1 MTQFAHIMQRMFNT
15 PVMIRQDKAEMIVA
29 ALSER
34 LGVAR
39 FDRLDG
45 SAMTSIEMNQ
55 MAAVGRRE
63 RRAERRMF
71 DMVDNVAWVPVSG
84 TLVHKL
90 GSLDPYSGMTGY
102 DGIITKVRA
111 AMADD
116 EVKAIWL
123 DVDSPG
129 GEVSG
134 CFDTARE
141 IAAYTKRAGGK
152 PIWAMC
158 NEQACSAAYAIACA
172 ADKVY
177 APETAVAASI
187 GVYILHVDWTKA
199 LDEDGISV
207 RFFRAGEKKARG
219 SGLEPIDADTEAKLT
234 ASVQQTR
241 DLFVK
246 HVAANRRIS
255 AKSVFDTE
263 SDWFS
268 APEALKLGLIDGV
281 LSEVEAFAKLQRSLA
296 RAG

>member
-1 MTQFAHIMQRMFNT
+1 MTHFAHVMQRMFNT

-34 LGVAR
+34 LGITR
-39 FDRLDG
+39 FDRMDG
-45 SAMTSIEMNQ
+45 SAMTSVEMNE
-55 MAAVGRRE
+55 MAAVGRSE
-63 RRAERRMF
+63 RRPERKMF
-71 DMVDNVAWVPVSG
+71 DLVANVAWIPVSG

-102 DGIITKVRA
+102 DGIIAKVRA

-116 EVKAIWL
+116 DVKAIWL
-123 DVDSPG
+123 DIDSPG
-129 GEVSG
+129 GEVAG
-134 CFDTARE
+134 CFDAARE
-141 IAAYTKRAGGK
+141 IAANNKSAGGK

-177 APETAVAASI
+177 APETAIVASI
-187 GVYILHVDWTKA
+187 GVYILYVDWTKA
-199 LDEDGISV
+199 LDEDGIAV
-207 RFFRAGEKKARG
+207 TFFRAGEKKARG
-219 SGLEPIDADTEAKLT
+219 SGLEPIDDATITKLT
-234 ASVQQTR
+234 GSVEQTR
-241 DLFVK
+241 DLFVR

-255 AKSVFDTE
+255 AKSVLETE

-268 APEALKLGLIDGV
+268 APDALKLGLIDGV

-296 RAG
+296 RAA